1 MVFNG
6 YFVRIFTVA
15 LLANLVSSV
24 NCNAW
29 HVLPS
34 ILRVHRASKVSAAME
49 LLKSVWYFLTAE
61 NTGSQHAAWDE
72 KSAFCHMSR
81 VWVRWKA
88 SCFIFD
94 LTNEQPL
101 LICPAF
107 LKHTGRYLFDL
118 KVPKTAPQEHPWCT
132 EAWGQETWQWSISL
146 MQMKSMA
153 NRVDQRPLHIVAT
166 HQSLVV

>member
-118 KVPKTAPQEHPWCT
+118 KVPKLLLKSTHGALRLEGRKPDNEVSHWCK
-132 EAWGQETWQWSISL
+132 WNRWQ
-146 MQMKSMA
+146 
-153 NRVDQRPLHIVAT
+153 T
-166 HQSLVV
+166 G